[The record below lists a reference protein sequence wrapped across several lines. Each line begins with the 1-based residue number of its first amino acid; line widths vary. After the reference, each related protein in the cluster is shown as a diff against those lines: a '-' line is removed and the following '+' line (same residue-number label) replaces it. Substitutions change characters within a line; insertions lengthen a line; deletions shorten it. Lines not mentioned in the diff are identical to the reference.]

1 MSDENNKTAQEENFR
16 LEDILAEV
24 KGDAFIAGEK
34 KLPSDELHKRAEAI
48 MNEVRGSSNPEEPG
62 ERELVVKEYDSAE
75 EKENEWRGIFDEIKG
90 KNAGGTGGKTEKGD
104 TALPNLV
111 FLHEIQK
118 QPASMNEMSKDELD
132 ENGFEDDTAD
142 DEEDRELDDPPRRRG
157 LFGGLFRKKG
167 HDDEEDFKEDNDEE
181 DGKAGYTD
189 DDKDDE
195 NDDGEDNELDEDF
208 EVSEDEAIPDNEP
221 DLRDICKA
229 YAGKARSLRFRS
241 LIVGLT
247 CIPLLYAAFA
257 AEYKLPLSGLMT
269 SNIVIATAVM
279 LGLELLILIL
289 GFDII
294 KAGLR
299 DLFRLRANAETLV
312 TVSFVATIADAVW
325 TIVTKSSAGTPFCAV
340 AAFSMLFTL
349 IGAYKT
355 ARGYMLSFRSASKIS
370 DMYCVTAEYKRVEG
384 GSVLYKMKGDSK
396 GFMTKSHMP
405 NLPEKAFGIAAP
417 ILLIAVIGLSLFAS
431 IAQGR
436 PNTFFRC
443 FAAIASVSAPFSL
456 LLIFGQPFR
465 VLAGRL
471 SDVGAAIAGW
481 QGTCDIGNAIGTV
494 VREGDLFP
502 TGTLSIGG
510 INILGGASRE
520 RVLTCTGS
528 LVIAS
533 GSGLTEIFDEL
544 LKGQR
549 LRASD
554 VRDFSIYE
562 GGGLSGT
569 VGSDRVLIG
578 SWGFMNLMGIRLQE
592 NMNIKNAIFCA
603 IDEELSGV
611 FVINYN
617 PTSSVQNALSALLSR
632 KMLTLFAVRDFNI
645 TTLLLKQKFK
655 LPSDRMDEIEILSFS
670 ERYKLSEAPEV
681 KKQPSALI
689 FREGLAPYTHVVLGG
704 RSLQT
709 TVIIG
714 TVISMLGTVLGLL
727 LMAFLC
733 FKGSFGAATAPNALT
748 YMFAWLLPTLFL
760 KLIVGRY

>member
-1 MSDENNKTAQEENFR
+1 MSDENNKTAQEENFT

-24 KGDAFIAGEK
+24 KGDAFIAGER
-34 KLPSDELHKRAEAI
+34 KLPSEEMHKRAEEIISEA
-48 MNEVRGSSNPEEPG
+48 RGKTAEGEPED
-62 ERELVVKEYDSAE
+62 RELVVKEYSSAD
-75 EKENEWRGIFDEIKG
+75 EKENEWRGIFDEIKSKDTEGVRG
-90 KNAGGTGGKTEKGD
+90 KSEKGD

-111 FLHEIQK
+111 FLREVPK
-118 QPASMNEMSKDELD
+118 KRTAAKSETPKDEP
-132 ENGFEDDTAD
+132 
-142 DEEDRELDDPPRRRG
+142 DEEDYEGEDEDGESSGRERRSG
-157 LFGGLFRKKG
+157 LLGGLFRKKRDSG
-167 HDDEEDFKEDNDEE
+167 SEDEEEVSEAGCSEDESDEEDCFGADE
-181 DGKAGYTD
+181 
-189 DDKDDE
+189 
-195 NDDGEDNELDEDF
+195 
-208 EVSEDEAIPDNEP
+208 VCEDEAIPDDEP
-221 DLRDICKA
+221 DLKDVCKA
-229 YAGKARSLRFRS
+229 YSAKAHSLRFRS
-241 LIVGLT
+241 LIAGIA
-247 CIPLLYAAFA
+247 CIPLLYTAFA
-257 AEYKLPLSGLMT
+257 AEYNLPLSNLLTG
-269 SNIVIATAVM
+269 NFVISAAVM
-279 LGLELLILIL
+279 LGLELLVIIL

-299 DLFRLRANAETLV
+299 DLVRLKANAETLV
-312 TVSFVATIADAVW
+312 TVSCIAAIGDAVW
-325 TIVTKSSAGTPFCAV
+325 VIAAKTNEQGAPFCAV
-340 AAFSMLFTL
+340 AAFSMLFAM

-355 ARGYMLSFRSASKIS
+355 ARGYMLTFRSASKIS
-370 DMYCVTAEYKRVEG
+370 EMYCVTAEYKRVEG
-384 GSVLYKMKGDSK
+384 GSVLYKMKGDAK
-396 GFMTKSHMP
+396 GFMTKSHKP
-405 NLPEKAFGIAAP
+405 NLPEKAYSFAAP
-417 ILLIAVIGLSLFAS
+417 MLLAAAVGLALVTSVAKGQPHL
-431 IAQGR
+431 
-436 PNTFFRC
+436 FFRC

-456 LLIFGQPFR
+456 LLVFGQPFR

-494 VREGDLFP
+494 VREADLFP
-502 TGTLSIGG
+502 AGTLSIGG

-520 RVLTCTGS
+520 RVLSCTGS

-533 GSGLTEIFDEL
+533 GSGLSDIFTEL
-544 LKGQR
+544 LRSQR
-549 LRASD
+549 CSASI
-554 VRDFSIYE
+554 VRDFSVHE

-603 IDEELSGV
+603 MNEELSGV

-617 PTSSVQNALSALLSR
+617 PTNSVQNALSALLSR

-645 TTLLLKQKFK
+645 TTMLLKQKFK
-655 LPSDRMDEIEILSFS
+655 LPPERMDEIEILSFA

-714 TVISMLGTVLGLL
+714 TVISVVGTVFGIL

-733 FKGSFGAATAPNALT
+733 FMGSFGAATAPNTLT
-748 YMFAWLLPTLFL
+748 YMFAWLLPTFFL
-760 KLIVGRY
+760 KKIVGRY